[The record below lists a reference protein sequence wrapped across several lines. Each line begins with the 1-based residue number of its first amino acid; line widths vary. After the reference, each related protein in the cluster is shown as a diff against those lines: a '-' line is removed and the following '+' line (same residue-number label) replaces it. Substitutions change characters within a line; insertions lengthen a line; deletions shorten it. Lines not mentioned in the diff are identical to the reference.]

1 MARSITVSASPTWP
15 DVKND
20 FQLRYEG
27 HLIGRIR
34 FSDPGWEWHVT
45 IPMAMPPWAQGSAPS
60 LDEARKAFAMA
71 WGRLLSETSPARLER
86 AWELE
91 RAVEARR
98 QRIEAAAGRG
108 D

>member
-1 MARSITVSASPTWP
+1 
-15 DVKND
+15 
-20 FQLRYEG
+20 
-27 HLIGRIR
+27 
-34 FSDPGWEWHVT
+34 
-45 IPMAMPPWAQGSAPS
+45 MAMPPWAQGSAPS
-60 LDEARKAFAMA
+60 LGEARKAFAMA

-91 RAVEARR
+91 QAVEARR